1 MNKNQ
6 WLTFA
11 LASLLSLP
19 LLALA
24 DDLEYQLTA
33 ADARVAEANA
43 LLASVQAGEDVGFT
57 LQQAQVA
64 QQEAN
69 NTYTTLWDIQ
79 QARITAQTAATNA
92 DMAYQSA
99 LAYQAKAIQD
109 ALDAK
114 NARENAE
121 LAAEW
126 TSAALAKK
134 QVLSDTLVKQ
144 SAAAGAIESA
154 AAARAGVVGDVGLAP
169 QAPFSEGQN
178 SPLAVN
184 RKLKRDADGNVIY
197 ITDAET
203 GKSQPEYIDEVPAV
217 QVDASSWYQTRAA
230 QLADNVKDR
239 EYLLA
244 QRMLDEHAAAQDEIK
259 KDKDSMDARA
269 TGLKT
274 MAGNKI
280 AAKLAEIDVD
290 DAHPFT
296 QSKFY
301 TSFLAKQNAR
311 VEGKKAELDQALAS
325 KIADGGLDEKK
336 IKQLKKENEAVLK
349 EFTAKIEAEN
359 NRVASSKLSAKTVA
373 RLREKVAR
381 TPDFYN

>member
-6 WLTFA
+6 WVTFA

-24 DDLEYQLTA
+24 DDLEYQLTV

-43 LLASVQAGEDVGFT
+43 LLAAVQAGDDVGFT

-79 QARITAQTAATNA
+79 QARTTAQTAATNA
-92 DMAYQSA
+92 DVAYQSA
-99 LAYQAKAIQD
+99 LAYQAKVIQD

-114 NARENAE
+114 NARESAE
-121 LAAEW
+121 LAA
-126 TSAALAKK
+126 A
-134 QVLSDTLVKQ
+134 TLVKQ
-144 SAAAGAIESA
+144 TKAKDAITAAADER
-154 AAARAGVVGDVGLAP
+154 ARVVGNTTLAP
-169 QAPFSEGQN
+169 QAPFKEGDN
-178 SPLAVN
+178 YPLALAVN
-184 RKLKRDADGNVIY
+184 SKLERDDDGNVIY

-203 GKSQPEYIDEVPAV
+203 GKTQPKVIKETIDVPI
-217 QVDASSWYQTRAA
+217 DASSWYQIRAD
-230 QLADNVKDR
+230 QLADNDKDR
-239 EYLLA
+239 EDLLA
-244 QRMLDEHAAAQDEIK
+244 QRMLDEHAAAQGEIT
-259 KDKDSMDARA
+259 KDKDSMAARA
-269 TGLKT
+269 TALKT
-274 MAGNKI
+274 MTSNKI
-280 AAKLAEIDVD
+280 AAKLAEISVD
-290 DAHPFT
+290 DAHPFI

-311 VEGKKAELDQALAS
+311 VEGKKAELDQVLAS
-325 KIADGGLDEKK
+325 KIANGDLDEKK
-336 IKQLKKENEAVLK
+336 IKQLEKENEAVLK
-349 EFTAKIEAEN
+349 EFTTKIEAEN
-359 NRVASSKLSAKTVA
+359 KRVASSKLSAKTVA